1 MDSEVEIAAVESAL
15 TAVDADAT
23 WEDTPTAVDADATWE
38 DTPTAVDADVT
49 LPFGDVFDRSH
60 SD

>member
-15 TAVDADAT
+15 
-23 WEDTPTAVDADATWE
+23 TAVDADATWE